1 MHSEGESD
9 GSHYFDPNP
18 TTESDR
24 RTLELALPDLHLRL
38 ESDRG
43 VFSAS
48 EIDAGT
54 RYLLHNLPS
63 ISADVYTILDIGCGY
78 GPIALTLA
86 KRCPQADVWAVDV
99 NERARALTT
108 YNAAA
113 NELLNV
119 KVAGPDDVPDEV
131 MFDLIVS
138 NPPIRIG
145 KQELYSLLARWFAR
159 LKPGGRAWLVV
170 QKHLGSDSLAR
181 WLDSSGYRVARL
193 GSRRGYRLLEVT
205 IGRDG
210 LP

>member
-1 MHSEGESD
+1 MHSDGEPD
-9 GSHYFDPNP
+9 GSHYFESSP
-18 TTESDR
+18 TAPSER
-24 RTLELALPDLHLRL
+24 RTLELALPDIHLRL
-38 ESDRG
+38 DSDRG

-48 EIDAGT
+48 GIDAGT
-54 RYLLHNLPS
+54 RYLLHNQPS
-63 ISADVYTILDIGCGY
+63 IGADVYTILDLGCGY

-86 KRCPQADVWAVDV
+86 GRCPQADVWAVDV

-113 NELLNV
+113 NELFNV
-119 KVAGPDDVPDEV
+119 RVAAPDEVPDETR
-131 MFDLIVS
+131 FDLIVS

-159 LKPGGRAWLVV
+159 LKPGGKAWLVV

-181 WLDSSGYRVARL
+181 WLESSGYDVRRL

-205 IGRDG
+205 IEMDG
-210 LP
+210 LA